1 MANLQGKIA
10 AFSGDQTEALH
21 LCDLL
26 ENASVVD
33 LEKVH
38 REFRERLFFL
48 SEHEFGSLLPMKFCA
63 RISDLN
69 LEEPIIQLLADHIAD
84 LERMKMTLLNGIG
97 DLCFF
102 LFFSY
107 YFCLPLMRLI
117 DFNIINLSSDPRSLA
132 NFESMVQIARYDVQM
147 CLIDMI
153 RPCVLDIARDKNGNN
168 ALQSLIILHNGA
180 SDFLVNTM
188 ANNITSLSHHPYA
201 SFVIQKCLHLG
212 SKRNVL
218 FIIFELSTTGLLSL
232 LYQRF
237 GNYVLQSVVRR
248 ISVLNAEQC
257 RELISE
263 ILSRRNELETHD
275 SARKVVKTCDY
286 VLKKM

>member
-10 AFSGDQTEALH
+10 AFFW
-21 LCDLL
+21 
-26 ENASVVD
+26 
-33 LEKVH
+33 
-38 REFRERLFFL
+38 EFRERLFFL
-48 SEHEFGSLLPMKFCA
+48 SEHEFGSLLLMKFCA

-84 LERMKMTLLNGIG
+84 LERMKMTLLNGI
-97 DLCFF
+97 CS
-102 LFFSY
+102 LFRT
-107 YFCLPLMRLI
+107 LNVRQLEPLMRLI

-248 ISVLNAEQC
+248 LSVLNAEQC